1 MNTIVYELMFLSTV
15 MSVTKLLGLIGS
27 IPVMLD
33 ISCNCYSMIGLEG
46 WIEVAGVITKLGC
59 MIALLFQ
66 STNLPFF
73 QNFWNYQK
81 IIENSISVFVS
92 ALTIFAMFSPTLFDS
107 RSYKS
112 GFLSNKWYGIWKI
125 CTGTVYD
132 SSERCTSWSESAPG
146 LWDPSHFWIKPRP
159 MGFNYL
165 ALVNIIVSIFGL
177 VFCFFDSTKIRRV
190 GIMFMALASFCLVTI
205 SVFVIEGVP
214 ILTVPVFKY
223 GADFKGY
230 YGSAWYS
237 LAAASGLAA
246 INWLA
251 NSICI
256 FSIKCKDE
264 SENKKE
270 ENEKNNFLKI

>member
-1 MNTIVYELMFLSTV
+1 
-15 MSVTKLLGLIGS
+15 
-27 IPVMLD
+27 
-33 ISCNCYSMIGLEG
+33 
-46 WIEVAGVITKLGC
+46 
-59 MIALLFQ
+59 
-66 STNLPFF
+66 
-73 QNFWNYQK
+73 
-81 IIENSISVFVS
+81 
-92 ALTIFAMFSPTLFDS
+92 
-107 RSYKS
+107 
-112 GFLSNKWYGIWKI
+112 
-125 CTGTVYD
+125 
-132 SSERCTSWSESAPG
+132 
-146 LWDPSHFWIKPRP
+146 
-159 MGFNYL
+159 
-165 ALVNIIVSIFGL
+165 
-177 VFCFFDSTKIRRV
+177 
-190 GIMFMALASFCLVTI
+190 MALASFCLVTI

-237 LAAASGLAA
+237 LAAASGLSIVAWFYNREKFKGLAA